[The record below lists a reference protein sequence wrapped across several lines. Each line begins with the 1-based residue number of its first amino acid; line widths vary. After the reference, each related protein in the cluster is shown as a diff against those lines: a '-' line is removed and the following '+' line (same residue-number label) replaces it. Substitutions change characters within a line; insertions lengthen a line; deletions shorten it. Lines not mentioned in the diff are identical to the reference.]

1 MSRILRDVPFSGI
14 YWTCYEFLKT
24 RFNVVEPSF
33 GFSFAAGAISG
44 SVAATI
50 TTPFDV
56 VKTHER
62 IEFGEKFIF
71 LGRPLAAQIAASSS
85 HTHTHSHID
94 NGSACITA
102 DNPPKQ
108 VATKSVAAR
117 LASIYRLGGVPAV
130 FSGLGPRLFKVAPAC
145 AIMIS
150 SFEYGKSFFYH
161 YNIDQHNLLNP
172 VVTEGSGSGSLSVS
186 EARRKFD

>member
-50 TTPFDV
+50 TTPF
-56 VKTHER
+56 
-62 IEFGEKFIF
+62 EFGEKFIF
-71 LGRPLAAQIAASSS
+71 S
-85 HTHTHSHID
+85 
-94 NGSACITA
+94 

-130 FSGLGPRLFKVAPAC
+130 FSGLGPRL
-145 AIMIS
+145 
-150 SFEYGKSFFYH
+150 
-161 YNIDQHNLLNP
+161 
-172 VVTEGSGSGSLSVS
+172 LSKGG
-186 EARRKFD
+186 ARVCDHDFIL

>member
-14 YWTCYEFLKT
+14 YWTCNEFLKA

-33 GFSFAAGAISG
+33 GFSFAAGAISA

-56 VKTHER
+56 VKMHER

-71 LGRPLAAQIAASSS
+71 S
-85 HTHTHSHID
+85 
-94 NGSACITA
+94 

-150 SFEYGKSFFYH
+150 SFEFGKSYVYH